1 MRNKILPLE
10 DQMNAKAII
19 EMVNI
24 YVQKHGDY
32 APRFDNDDN
41 DTLQRIHTLMY
52 LDVIGDLVKSAM
64 LLESLLEDSPEE
76 FAHHVTNGG
85 ERTVEEMERLLMTSA
100 IADMLKN
107 LQ

>member
-19 EMVNI
+19 EKVNI
-24 YVQKHGDY
+24 YVEKHGDY

-85 ERTVEEMERLLMTSA
+85 ERTVEETERLLMTSA
-100 IADMLKN
+100 IVDILKN